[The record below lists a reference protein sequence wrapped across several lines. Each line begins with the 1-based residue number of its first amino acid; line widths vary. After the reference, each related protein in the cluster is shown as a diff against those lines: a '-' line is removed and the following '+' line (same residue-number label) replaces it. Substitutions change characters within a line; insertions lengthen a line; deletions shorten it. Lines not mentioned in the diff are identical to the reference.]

1 MCEIPGRSLALR
13 LIVAACTMWPALPVT
28 GWAQQSE
35 TTVVPEEKTR
45 FQWKSALL
53 ESGLFLAM
61 QHTGRVAFQEKTRAE
76 LGGPFFKDYWKS
88 VRGVGGWGDG
98 DSAFTNYYAHPFQ
111 GAVTSYIQ
119 IHNDPLYMRDRFSSN
134 PHYWTSRMRAFSFAF
149 AYSTFFELGIASEAS
164 IGNVGM
170 KPGTAGLVDFV
181 VTPIGGIGM
190 VVAEDAV
197 DRYVIEGIERRIRN
211 HTVRAAARTLL
222 NPGRGFA
229 NLLKLRAPWFRD
241 TRGKVSEAD

>member
-1 MCEIPGRSLALR
+1 MILR
-13 LIVAACTMWPALPVT
+13 LIVAAGILSPAFSPL
-28 GWAQQSE
+28 GYAQQSE
-35 TTVVPEEKTR
+35 VTVVEQEKTG

-53 ESGLFLAM
+53 QSALFLSM
-61 QHTGRVAFQEKTRAE
+61 QHSGRVIFQEKTRAE

-88 VRGVGGWGDG
+88 VRGIGGWGDG
-98 DSAFTNYYAHPFQ
+98 DSIFTNYYAHPFQ
-111 GAVTSYIQ
+111 GAVTGYVQIQ
-119 IHNDPLYMRDRFSSN
+119 NDPLFRRDRFSSN

-197 DRYVIEGIERRIRN
+197 DRYVIEKIEGRVRN
-211 HTVRAAARTLL
+211 QAVRATARTLL
-222 NPGRGFA
+222 NPSRGFA
-229 NLLKLRAPWFRD
+229 NLLRFRPPWHRDGRA
-241 TRGKVSEAD
+241 KVSELD